1 MNEPRDSGERWFPDS
16 MPLPAASAETL
27 AWWQAAAEHRLMV
40 QRCDECGRYRHPPSP
55 RCPTCHSVEASLVE
69 HDGSGT
75 IYTCTRVHQP
85 FLTGLDLPYVIAVI
99 DLHGLE
105 ADHIRLVTNI
115 VDAEP
120 SEVRI
125 GLPVELVWEDMG
137 PDLALPRA
145 RLAPTDSATASASA
159 NRESLPSDTA
169 HVDTQFPE
177 GDGSEDVA

>member
-1 MNEPRDSGERWFPDS
+1 MSERWFPDS

-27 AWWQAAAEHRLMV
+27 PWWQAAAEHRLVV

-55 RCPTCHSVEASLVE
+55 RCPHCHSAQASFVE

-85 FLTGLDLPYVIAVI
+85 FLAGMDLPYVVAVI
-99 DLHGLE
+99 DLAGLE

-115 VDAEP
+115 VDADP
-120 SEVRI
+120 DEVDI

-145 RLAPTDSATASASA
+145 RLVSTNSTAAG
-159 NRESLPSDTA
+159 RD
-169 HVDTQFPE
+169 D
-177 GDGSEDVA
+177 D